1 MDTYLINN
9 GIDVYK
15 NESDR
20 LKKAGNIEL
29 YNGQPRVSY
38 WTNEYANM
46 LNGTDSAIWHED
58 ATKDDQVY
66 IFSPDLCRSLPLQ
79 YSDTHNNAFG
89 IKTLRFKLPTNVFAN
104 TPENEGFC
112 LNTTDISDNSTKIQ
126 CLSSGL
132 MSLKSCLKRKFIKF
146 NQY

>member
-1 MDTYLINN
+1 MINN

-20 LKKAGNIEL
+20 LKKAGNIEG
-29 YNGQPRVSY
+29 YNGQPSVSY

-46 LNGTDSAIWHED
+46 INGTDSTIWHEG

-66 IFSPDLCRSLPLQ
+66 IYSPDICRSLPLQ
-79 YSDTHNNAFG
+79 YSETHDNQFG
-89 IKTLRFKLPTNVFAN
+89 IKNLRFILPIDVFAN

-112 LNTTDISDNSTKIQ
+112 LNTTDIRDNSTKIQ
-126 CLSSGL
+126 CLSNGL
-132 MSLKSCLKRKFIKF
+132 MSLKSCLKRKFI
-146 NQY
+146 NSN